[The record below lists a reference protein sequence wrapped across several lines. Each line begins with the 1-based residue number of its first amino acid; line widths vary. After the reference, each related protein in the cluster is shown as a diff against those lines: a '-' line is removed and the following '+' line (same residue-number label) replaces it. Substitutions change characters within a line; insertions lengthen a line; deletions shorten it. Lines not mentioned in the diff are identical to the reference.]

1 MDICKDQEMEFNHD
15 MPVTEKYLKTLIQGV
30 LVLVCDVMAGWPP
43 PQPIE
48 RVIMVLGQLFITDL
62 TLCKR
67 RSNEGIYKTL
77 HNRAFAYYHKRTILP

>member
-1 MDICKDQEMEFNHD
+1 MICPQQKIPKNIDSRCT
-15 MPVTEKYLKTLIQGV
+15 VCV
-30 LVLVCDVMAGWPP
+30 VCDVMAGWPP

-62 TLCKR
+62 TLSKR
-67 RSNEGIYKTL
+67 RLNEGIYKTL